1 MKTKTKYVTFILI
14 SILAAYVA
22 IKLEHLLNSN
32 AKPIQKAEPFKAV
45 SVPSSTPNQVK
56 KFEFHNLEVHP
67 SPGLIKEIDHQLAQ
81 LTDAQ
86 LVNVS
91 LLAQEGIITGTFS
104 QEQST
109 IIPRG
114 RSLLSV
120 TPYATPQPTPTGK
133 KLSEIEYFY
142 GIDKVTSKG
151 EGMTIAIVVPAGS
164 PTLVNDL
171 KVFSAAMNIPDASV
185 SFIYPQGVPTTY
197 SDSWALETT
206 LDAQWAHALAPKAKL
221 LMVITNTSTISGLL
235 QGVDAAV
242 AAGAKIVSCSW
253 GSVEWS
259 AQVSGKYLDT
269 WNAQG
274 VTFVCAS
281 GDSGL
286 GATYP
291 SIHPAVLA
299 VGGTSCSTDAKGIV
313 TETSWTNGAG
323 GQSKYYPKPSW
334 QSKVNSSTFR
344 QSPDLSFHATGY
356 SVYISS
362 NYQGKPA
369 GWYNVSG
376 TSGSAPCIAGLV
388 ARGYSLKK
396 TSVID
401 IHPTL
406 YANASLFF
414 RDIVSGTQANG
425 GTVKAGYDLSSG
437 LGSPMAVQFVN
448 ELTK

>member
-1 MKTKTKYVTFILI
+1 MKTKTKHVTFILI

-22 IKLEHLLNSN
+22 IKIEHLLNNN
-32 AKPIQKAEPFKAV
+32 AKPIEQPKPFKAV
-45 SVPSSTPNQVK
+45 TVLPSTSIKVE
-56 KFEFHNLEVHP
+56 KFEFHNLEVHS
-67 SPGLIKEIDHQLAQ
+67 SPKIITEIDRQLSQ

-104 QEQST
+104 QEQNT

-120 TPYATPQPTPTGK
+120 TPYATPQPNPTGK

-171 KVFSAAMNIPDASV
+171 KVFSAAMGIPDASV
-185 SFIYPQGVPTTY
+185 SFIYPQGVPTTL

-221 LMVITNTSTISGLL
+221 LMVITNSSTISGLL

-242 AAGAKIVSCSW
+242 AAGAKIVSTSW

-259 AQVSGKYLDT
+259 AQTSGKYIDT
-269 WNAQG
+269 WNAKG
-274 VTFVCAS
+274 VTFVCAA

-291 SIHPAVLA
+291 SIHPAVIA
-299 VGGTSCSTDAKGIV
+299 VGGTSCTTDAKGIV

-323 GQSKYYPKPSW
+323 GQSKYYSNPSW
-334 QSKVNSSTFR
+334 QSKVNSSGFR
-344 QSPDLSFHATGY
+344 QSPDTAFHASGY
-356 SVYISS
+356 SVYIG
-362 NYQGKPA
+362 NYQGKGA
-369 GWYNVSG
+369 GWVNVSG
-376 TSGSAPCIAGLV
+376 TSASAPCIAGLI
-388 ARGYSLKK
+388 ARSYASKK
-396 TSVID
+396 SNVQD
-401 IHPTL
+401 IHPQL
-406 YANASLFF
+406 YANSSLFF
-414 RDIVSGTQANG
+414 KDITQGIQANG
-425 GTVKAGYDLSSG
+425 GTVKVGYDMSSG
-437 LGSPMAVQFVN
+437 LGSPQAVPFVN
-448 ELTK
+448 ELSK

>member
-22 IKLEHLLNSN
+22 INLSNLLTKD
-32 AKPIQKAEPFKAV
+32 AKPIEQPKPFKV
-45 SVPSSTPNQVK
+45 STTHSNTPIKVE
-56 KFEFHNLEVHP
+56 KFEYRNFQLHT
-67 SPGLIKEIDHQLAQ
+67 SPKIITEIDRQLSQ

-86 LVNVS
+86 LINVS

-109 IIPRG
+109 IVPRG

-120 TPYATPQPTPTGK
+120 TPYATPQPNPTGK

-171 KVFSAAMNIPDASV
+171 KVFSAAMGIPDASV

-221 LMVITNTSTISGLL
+221 LMVITNSSTISGLL

-242 AAGAKIVSCSW
+242 AAGAKIVSTSW

-259 AQVSGKYLDT
+259 SQLTGKYIDT
-269 WNAQG
+269 WNAKG

-291 SIHPAVLA
+291 SIHPAVIA
-299 VGGTSCSTDAKGIV
+299 VGGTNCSTDAKGIV
-313 TETSWTNGAG
+313 TETSWDRGAG
-323 GQSKYYPKPSW
+323 GQSKYYLKPSW
-334 QSKVNSSTFR
+334 QAKVNSSAFR
-344 QSPDLSFHATGY
+344 QSPDISFHATGY

-362 NYQGKPA
+362 NYQGKAA

-376 TSGSAPCIAGLV
+376 TSASAPCVAGLV
-388 ARGYSLKK
+388 ARGYALKK

-401 IHPTL
+401 IHPQL
-406 YANASLFF
+406 YTNSSLFF
-414 RDIVSGTQANG
+414 KDITSGTQLNG
-425 GTVKAGYDLSSG
+425 GKVLKGYDMSSG
-437 LGSPMAVQFVN
+437 LGSPQAVPFVN

>member
-22 IKLEHLLNSN
+22 IKLEHVLNGN
-32 AKPIQKAEPFKAV
+32 AKPIEQPKPFKAV
-45 SVPSSTPNQVK
+45 TVLPSTPIKVE
-56 KFEFHNLEVHP
+56 KFEYHNLQINS
-67 SPGLIKEIDHQLAQ
+67 SPQLITEIDHQLTQ
-81 LTDAQ
+81 LTDVQ
-86 LVNVS
+86 LRNVY
-91 LLAQEGIITGTFS
+91 LLAQEGIAIGTFS
-104 QEQST
+104 QEQNT

-114 RSLLSV
+114 RSLV
-120 TPYATPQPTPTGK
+120 NVEPYATPQANPVGK
-133 KLSEIEYFY
+133 KLWEIEYFY

-197 SDSWALETT
+197 NDSWALETT

-221 LMVITNTSTISGLL
+221 LMVITNSSTISGLL
-235 QGVDAAV
+235 QGIDAAV

-259 AQVSGKYLDT
+259 SQLNGKYIDT
-269 WNAQG
+269 WKAAG

-291 SIHPAVLA
+291 SIHPSVIA
-299 VGGTSCSTDAKGIV
+299 VGGTNCTTDAKGIV
-313 TETSWTNGAG
+313 TETSWDRGAG
-323 GQSKYYPKPSW
+323 GQSRFYPKPSW
-334 QSKVNSSTFR
+334 QAKVNSSAFR
-344 QSPDLSFHATGY
+344 QAPDVSFHATGY

-362 NYQGKPA
+362 GYQKKPA

-376 TSGSAPCIAGLV
+376 TSASAPCVAGLI
-388 ARGYSLKK
+388 ARGYALKK
-396 TSVID
+396 TPVIGL
-401 IHPTL
+401 HPQL
-406 YANASLFF
+406 YTNNTLFF
-414 RDIVSGTQANG
+414 KDITSGTQLNG
-425 GTVKAGYDLSSG
+425 GKVLKGYDMSSG
-437 LGSPMAVQFVN
+437 LGSPQAVPFVT